1 MERLDMKNNS
11 SSKKTSYITRGA
23 MILLTTILIILF
35 FCIML
40 LVSQIQGTARIV
52 NYAGLVRG
60 KTQRIIKLEDAGQ
73 PHDEMIDSVSS
84 YIKGLRYGSDELNL
98 VRLEDRAFQSKMQE
112 LNSYFKE
119 LCEEIQRVREVGY
132 ENTAIIDKSEHFFQI
147 CDEATGLAEAYSQRK
162 ATALSQLETI
172 VFVDIGGL
180 VILIALELIK
190 ALRYAAQ
197 NRILQSK
204 VYLDEATGLPNK
216 NKCEEILNA
225 SDLLSAQDAVA
236 ICVFD
241 LNNLRNINNNL
252 GHDKGDEYIRSFAVQ
267 LRIAVADEY
276 FVGRD
281 GGDEFIAV
289 LKNVTRMQVEEC
301 LRDIREQA
309 AKYSKEYPEM
319 PISYAVGYAMSQDFE
334 QSTMRELFRYA
345 DKIVPKWKR
354 PQKKSG

>member
-1 MERLDMKNNS
+1 MKNNS

-84 YIKGLRYGSDELNL
+84 YIKGLRYGSDKLNL

-216 NKCEEILNA
+216 NKCE
-225 SDLLSAQDAVA
+225 
-236 ICVFD
+236 
-241 LNNLRNINNNL
+241 
-252 GHDKGDEYIRSFAVQ
+252 
-267 LRIAVADEY
+267 
-276 FVGRD
+276 
-281 GGDEFIAV
+281 
-289 LKNVTRMQVEEC
+289 
-301 LRDIREQA
+301 
-309 AKYSKEYPEM
+309 
-319 PISYAVGYAMSQDFE
+319 
-334 QSTMRELFRYA
+334 
-345 DKIVPKWKR
+345 
-354 PQKKSG
+354 

>member
-119 LCEEIQRVREVGY
+119 LCEEI
-132 ENTAIIDKSEHFFQI
+132 
-147 CDEATGLAEAYSQRK
+147 
-162 ATALSQLETI
+162 
-172 VFVDIGGL
+172 
-180 VILIALELIK
+180 
-190 ALRYAAQ
+190 
-197 NRILQSK
+197 
-204 VYLDEATGLPNK
+204 
-216 NKCEEILNA
+216 
-225 SDLLSAQDAVA
+225 
-236 ICVFD
+236 
-241 LNNLRNINNNL
+241 
-252 GHDKGDEYIRSFAVQ
+252 
-267 LRIAVADEY
+267 
-276 FVGRD
+276 
-281 GGDEFIAV
+281 
-289 LKNVTRMQVEEC
+289 
-301 LRDIREQA
+301 
-309 AKYSKEYPEM
+309 
-319 PISYAVGYAMSQDFE
+319 
-334 QSTMRELFRYA
+334 
-345 DKIVPKWKR
+345 
-354 PQKKSG
+354 

>member
-132 ENTAIIDKSEHFFQI
+132 KNTAIIHKSEHFF
-147 CDEATGLAEAYSQRK
+147 
-162 ATALSQLETI
+162 
-172 VFVDIGGL
+172 
-180 VILIALELIK
+180 
-190 ALRYAAQ
+190 RYAMK
-197 NRILQSK
+197 LQ
-204 VYLDEATGLPNK
+204 V
-216 NKCEEILNA
+216 
-225 SDLLSAQDAVA
+225 
-236 ICVFD
+236 
-241 LNNLRNINNNL
+241 
-252 GHDKGDEYIRSFAVQ
+252 
-267 LRIAVADEY
+267 
-276 FVGRD
+276 
-281 GGDEFIAV
+281 
-289 LKNVTRMQVEEC
+289 
-301 LRDIREQA
+301 
-309 AKYSKEYPEM
+309 
-319 PISYAVGYAMSQDFE
+319 
-334 QSTMRELFRYA
+334 
-345 DKIVPKWKR
+345 
-354 PQKKSG
+354 

>member
-1 MERLDMKNNS
+1 MKNNS

-132 ENTAIIDKSEHFFQI
+132 KNTAIIDKSEHFFQI

-216 NKCEEILNA
+216 GRA
-225 SDLLSAQDAVA
+225 SCAAPSSRNRRCSQTIMVLSVADLLPVGDDQRARCDDERRDRQGEAHDVGAG
-236 ICVFD
+236 CRT
-241 LNNLRNINNNL
+241 LR
-252 GHDKGDEYIRSFAVQ
+252 
-267 LRIAVADEY
+267 
-276 FVGRD
+276 
-281 GGDEFIAV
+281 
-289 LKNVTRMQVEEC
+289 
-301 LRDIREQA
+301 
-309 AKYSKEYPEM
+309 P
-319 PISYAVGYAMSQDFE
+319 
-334 QSTMRELFRYA
+334 
-345 DKIVPKWKR
+345 
-354 PQKKSG
+354 